1 MNKFQCIR
9 CGKPADELYRDF
21 KGGIIKISHCTTC
34 DEVVDK
40 YIEYEPVI
48 IYLDALLL
56 KLPAFRHIL
65 INTVQTAIWKFTLVI
80 LLCEAFIRLLQD
92 RYAKVPMAG
101 PIKPDYV
108 FYSALEWNLYYNYA
122 VSAVELMIF
131 LVAVVMVLCI
141 LQRSR
146 GRRQQDSQLNLKLV
160 VRSLI
165 WSNFGKVLVIP
176 VMLWGQTYSA
186 IYLSLSRAYV
196 LASYVQALRV
206 SGPRSSFLEAATVIS
221 IGSAVQWGV
230 MTCLPT

>member
-1 MNKFQCIR
+1 MNKFQCIS

-21 KGGIIKISHCTTC
+21 KGGIIKISHCSSC

-122 VSAVELMIF
+122 VSAGELMIF
-131 LVAVVMVLCI
+131 LMAVVTVLFI
-141 LQRSR
+141 LQRKR
-146 GRRQQDSQLNLKLV
+146 GGGPQHPQLNIQLV
-160 VRSLI
+160 VRALI

-196 LASYVQALRV
+196 LACYVQALRV
-206 SGPRSSFLEAATVIS
+206 TGPASSLLEAVTVIS

-230 MTCLPT
+230 MACLPT